1 MERDKSNGI
10 DINGFSRSHL
20 LPWKILLVTSL
31 DSIILRVYKF
41 SFQKQI
47 TLFKIHISWILRE
60 KKNNLIVRI
69 IYDNTIETLY

>member
-47 TLFKIHISWILRE
+47 TLFKIHISWIL
-60 KKNNLIVRI
+60 KKKKKKQPYRTYNLR
-69 IYDNTIETLY
+69 